1 MHLMGIITTKE
12 ALDYISKSVKV
23 KEKTIKIKEY
33 PANTIEEEIIQ
44 GINAQKDGVKG
55 IICGPV
61 AATTLEKVVDIPVI
75 SIRFEKKLLLK
86 CIENMA
92 NKI

>member
-1 MHLMGIITTKE
+1 MRV
-12 ALDYISKSVKV
+12 ALKFAYNGKNFYGYARQPKLR
-23 KEKTIKIKEY
+23 
-33 PANTIEEEIIQ
+33 TIEEEIIQ
-44 GINAQKDGVKG
+44 GIGAQKDGVKG

-61 AATTLEKVVDIPVI
+61 AANTIEKVVDIPVI

-92 NKI
+92 NKV